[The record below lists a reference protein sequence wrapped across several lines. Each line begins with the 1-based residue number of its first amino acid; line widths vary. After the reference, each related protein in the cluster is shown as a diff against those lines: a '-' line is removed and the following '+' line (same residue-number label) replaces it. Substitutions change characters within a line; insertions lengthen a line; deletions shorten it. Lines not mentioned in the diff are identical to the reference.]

1 MRAPRL
7 TGRWSAALLT
17 PTGVAAM
24 AGLAVLMFLTVFG
37 PMIWGDIS
45 TATDPTALSRKPSAL
60 HPFGTD
66 AGGRDVFARTMT
78 ATRLSVLMAL
88 AASAMGVLGGALV
101 GALPS
106 VLPPSVGRMILAC
119 VNFALAFP
127 GLLITVVLSVVFGQ
141 GIAGAVFAI
150 GLAILPAYAR
160 LTSTLAAS
168 VAGRDFVAAARVL
181 GVPRVQLLVR
191 HIMPN
196 IAAPLIVNASVTAGG
211 ALTAFAGLSYLG
223 LGVQQPEFDW
233 GRMLNEGLLKI
244 FVNPSTALAPGIAV
258 VVAGIVFTLLGETI
272 ARATG
277 VTRSFSD
284 KLPRLRPRESG
295 FILPIDDDGAVLQVR
310 GLRINAPGRT
320 RWAELVRGV
329 SFDVGR
335 GELVGLVG
343 ESGSGK
349 SLTCMAVAQ
358 LAEHPLHVSA
368 QSIRFDGQEI
378 YRGSA
383 RAGSRRAVSKLLGTR
398 LAMVFQDPMSSLNPS
413 LRVGGQVAEPG
424 FLHGGLSRRAAWAKG
439 IQRMAEV
446 QIPDPRRRAGQHPHE
461 LSGGMRQRAMIAM
474 GLMGNPALII
484 ADEPTTALDVTV
496 QREVLS
502 VLHDVHR
509 ATGAAVLMI
518 SHDIAVVT
526 GFCTRVMV
534 MYRGQIVE
542 EISTDD
548 LVAGNARHPYTRALL
563 AAVPTLETDR
573 TVPMP
578 TIVEGK
584 DFDTGLRFDL
594 AQRLTER
601 APSTTGRDST
611 EREGA
616 NA

>member
-1 MRAPRL
+1 MAVSRL
-7 TGRWSAALLT
+7 NGRWSSALLT
-17 PTGVAAM
+17 PTGLVAL
-24 AGLAVLMFLTVFG
+24 AGLAVMLFLVIFA
-37 PMIWGDIS
+37 PVIWGDIS
-45 TATDPTALSRKPSAL
+45 TTTDPTALSRKPDPS

-66 AGGRDVFARTMT
+66 AGGRDVFARTMV
-78 ATRLSVLMAL
+78 AARLSVLMAL
-88 AASAMGVLGGALV
+88 AASAMGVLGGALL

-106 VLPPSVGRMILAC
+106 VLPPSWGRMILAG

-127 GLLITVVLSVVFGQ
+127 GLLITVVLSVIFGQ

-181 GVPRVQLLVR
+181 GVSRTRLLLR
-191 HIMPN
+191 HVMPN

-223 LGVQQPEFDW
+223 LGVQQPDFDW

-244 FVNPSTALAPGIAV
+244 FVNPATALAPGVAV
-258 VVAGIVFTLLGETI
+258 VVSGIIFTLVGETI

-277 VTRSFSD
+277 VTTSLSD
-284 KLPRLRPRESG
+284 RLPRLRPRDLGPEVPG
-295 FILPIDDDGAVLQVR
+295 NDNGAVLQVR
-310 GLRINAPGRT
+310 DLRIAAPSRS
-320 RWAELVRGV
+320 RWLELVRGV
-329 SFDVGR
+329 SFDVER

-358 LAEHPLHVSA
+358 LAEHPLHISA
-368 QSIRFDGQEI
+368 QTIRFDGREI

-383 RAGSRRAVSKLLGTR
+383 PTRPGRAVSRLLGTR

-413 LRVGGQVAEPG
+413 MRVGGQVAEPG
-424 FLHGGLSRRAAWAKG
+424 FLHGGHGRRAAWAKG
-439 IQRMAEV
+439 IQRLSEV
-446 QIPDPRRRAGQHPHE
+446 KIADPERRARQYPHE

-474 GLMGNPALII
+474 GLMGKPALII

-502 VLHDVHR
+502 VLHDVHQE
-509 ATGAAVLMI
+509 TGAAVLMI
-518 SHDIAVVT
+518 SHDIAVIT
-526 GFCTRVMV
+526 GFCTRVMI

-542 EISTDD
+542 NISTED
-548 LVAGNARHPYTRALL
+548 LVAGKARHPYTQALL

-578 TIVEGK
+578 TIVEGA
-584 DFDTGLRFDL
+584 DFDADLRFDVANRPADGL
-594 AQRLTER
+594 P
-601 APSTTGRDST
+601 PSKGKDST